1 MLPHS
6 LPGRGQRKESRD
18 GWTVIVIILIML
30 YLLAKEK
37 SSNGPRGQ

>member
-18 GWTVIVIILIML
+18 GRHDDRDHPDHALPSCER
-30 YLLAKEK
+30 KK
-37 SSNGPRGQ
+37 F